1 MVAVDPEVVVAA
13 AAAVAG
19 RGSGLW
25 RTPTA
30 RARQFAGFA
39 ERLARAEIQGP

>member
-1 MVAVDPEVVVAA
+1 VADPEAA
-13 AAAVAG
+13 AAAEVEAAG

-25 RTPTA
+25 RPPTA